1 MVEMML
7 AVRDCPLKPAI
18 LLCAGFLTRV
28 LSNPMLVAK
37 LTAAEAGSPIFES
50 VLLLADEVGLD
61 RRALEVLLQDCGSAC
76 TAAVT
81 ALQGKLCR

>member
-1 MVEMML
+1 MP
-7 AVRDCPLKPAI
+7 AVRDCPLIPAI

-28 LSNPMLVAK
+28 LSNPTLVAK

-50 VLLLADEVGLD
+50 ALPLADEVGLD
-61 RRALEVLLQDCGSAC
+61 RKALEAALQDCGSAC

-81 ALQGKLCR
+81 AMQGKLCR